1 MHRTRHPS
9 AMCTRFQDDS
19 MGVVWMAA
27 GNTVVL
33 GTAKYPEKEDGAPA
47 GPARAMDLM
56 HLRTE
61 VQIVFDC

>member
-1 MHRTRHPS
+1 M
-9 AMCTRFQDDS
+9 DDCRKYC
-19 MGVVWMAA
+19 GL
-27 GNTVVL
+27 L